1 MGKLTI
7 RQKLAHW
14 IARSGSTSISV
25 GSFIS
30 SAGERSVAI
39 TLLDGYRE
47 SAARLSPEGARAT
60 ARQLNEWANWA
71 DKGNHQHQWQI
82 LVRSV
87 SSPEEAESVDAPVA
101 QAE

>member
-30 SAGERSVAI
+30 TAGERSVAI

-60 ARQLNEWANWA
+60 ARQLNDWA
-71 DKGNHQHQWQI
+71 DWAEKSQHQQQWQI
-82 LVRSV
+82 LVRSALKGA
-87 SSPEEAESVDAPVA
+87 EAEGEDAPVT

>member
-1 MGKLTI
+1 MGTLTL
-7 RQKLAHW
+7 RKKLAIW
-14 IARSGSTSISV
+14 LNRSKATSISV
-25 GSFIS
+25 GSYIS
-30 SAGERSVAI
+30 SDGERSVAI
-39 TLLDGYRE
+39 TLLDGHRE
-47 SAARLSPEGARAT
+47 SGARLSPEGARAT

-87 SSPEEAESVDAPVA
+87 LGPEESESVDAPVA